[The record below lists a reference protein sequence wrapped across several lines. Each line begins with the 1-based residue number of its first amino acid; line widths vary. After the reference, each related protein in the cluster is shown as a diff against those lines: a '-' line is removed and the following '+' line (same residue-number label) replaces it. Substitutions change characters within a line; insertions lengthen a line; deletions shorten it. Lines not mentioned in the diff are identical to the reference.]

1 MKQAL
6 IFDLDGTLVDSLRG
20 IAASLNQALAASG
33 LPVHPPEAV
42 RGFIGNGSRILIH
55 RAAPTDA
62 DEALID
68 QVEQA
73 FKADY
78 DLTWP
83 DGTTAYDGI
92 IELLESLQHR
102 GYPLAV
108 LSNKPHPFTET
119 IVSRMFPTIRFAAV
133 LGQRAGI
140 PHKPDPAGALE
151 ISNSLHLRPE
161 DCIVIG
167 DSTMDLETARNAC
180 MRAIAVT
187 WGFHDRERLV
197 AAGADLIAEDPA
209 GLLEMLANKGKGR
222 LVPSHGRDVHAP

>member
-1 MKQAL
+1 M
-6 IFDLDGTLVDSLRG
+6 DSLRG
-20 IAASLNQALAASG
+20 IAASLNHALAASG
-33 LPVHPPEAV
+33 LPIHPDESV
-42 RGFIGNGSRILIH
+42 RGFIGNGARILIE
-55 RAAPTDA
+55 RAAPADA
-62 DEALID
+62 DDALLN

-92 IELLESLQHR
+92 AELLETLQIR

-119 IVSRMFPTIRFAAV
+119 IVSRIFPTIRFSVV

-151 ISNSLHLRPE
+151 ISHSLHLRPV

-167 DSTMDLETARNAC
+167 DSTMDLETAHNAG

-187 WGFHDRERLV
+187 WGFHDRDRLV
-197 AAGADLIAEDPA
+197 AAGAGVTADDPA
-209 GLLEMLANKGKGR
+209 GLLELLAK
-222 LVPSHGRDVHAP
+222 

>member
-1 MKQAL
+1 M
-6 IFDLDGTLVDSLRG
+6 DSLRG
-20 IAASLNQALAASG
+20 IAASLNHALAASG
-33 LPVHPPEAV
+33 LPVHPDLAV
-42 RGFIGNGSRILIH
+42 REFIGNGSRILIQ
-55 RAAPTDA
+55 RAAPANA

-78 DLTWP
+78 DLTWQN
-83 DGTTAYDGI
+83 GTIAYDGI
-92 IELLESLQHR
+92 TELLKSLQTL

-119 IVSRMFPTIRFAAV
+119 IVSRMFPTIRFTTV
-133 LGQRAGI
+133 LGQRTGI

-151 ISNSLHLRPE
+151 IAHSLHLRPE

-167 DSTMDLETARNAC
+167 DSTMDLETARNAG

-187 WGFHDRERLV
+187 WGFHDRDRLLV
-197 AAGADLIAEDPA
+197 AGAELIADDSAE
-209 GLLEMLANKGKGR
+209 LLEMLVFAR
-222 LVPSHGRDVHAP
+222 